1 MGRVTEP
8 APPSKPPRSAMTV
21 RDMIV
26 AVGVLA
32 LIVVV
37 LGGITRGC
45 SFSPGG
51 PSIDSG
57 ALPVVD
63 APTELRALA
72 PDVPFALRVPAVP
85 PGWRSNA
92 VDQERLDPADP
103 TAGRAVR
110 TGYLT
115 PEGRYLRL
123 VQSDGTEE
131 ALLASETGA
140 AAVPAQGATD
150 VGGLVF
156 VVHGGPDDEPI
167 WTGELDGVRI
177 LITGSGVEADYQALA
192 GAVLAGEALPAGTAP
207 N

>member
-1 MGRVTEP
+1 MTDP
-8 APPSKPPRSAMTV
+8 APPSKPPRSATTV
-21 RDMIV
+21 RDMLV
-26 AVGVLA
+26 AMGVLA
-32 LIVVV
+32 VIVVV
-37 LGGITRGC
+37 IGGVTRGC

-51 PSIDSG
+51 PSVDAS

-63 APTELRALA
+63 APAELRALA

-92 VDQERLDPADP
+92 VDQDRLDPADP
-103 TAGRAVR
+103 AAGRAVR

-115 PEGRYLRL
+115 PQGRYLRL

-131 ALLASETGA
+131 AVLASETGA
-140 AAVPAQGATD
+140 VAVPARGATD
-150 VGGLVF
+150 VGGLAF

-167 WTGELDGVRI
+167 WIGELDGVRI
-177 LITGSGVEADYQALA
+177 LITGSGAEADYRALA

-207 N
+207 G